1 MDEVEIS
8 ATQEPVLFRV
18 IEIGSILYEL
28 PSPSPLVT
36 LVEAESPYRSFSL
49 AIALP
54 EAQAMALAQ
63 EKTPG
68 ARPATHELFTSFIQ
82 AIQADVIAVRIIRHE
97 NGVFCAEID
106 LMTPTGHV
114 VLDCRPS
121 DGIIMAL
128 RQPVTAPIL
137 CAEEI
142 LAELH

>member
-1 MDEVEIS
+1 
-8 ATQEPVLFRV
+8 
-18 IEIGSILYEL
+18 
-28 PSPSPLVT
+28 LVT

-54 EAQAMALAQ
+54 EAQAMALALQ
-63 EKTPG
+63 KSDG
-68 ARPATHELFTSFIQ
+68 ARPGTHELFTSFIQ
-82 AIQADVIAVRIIRHE
+82 ATKSDVVAVRIVRHE
-97 NGVFCAEID
+97 NGVFYGEID
-106 LMTPTGHV
+106 LMTPSGHV

-128 RQPVTAPIL
+128 RQPVTAPLL